1 MYIFLFIIFFIIVL
15 TFFYSV
21 IRAIGWVPTR
31 GHDIERFLKNAKI
44 KPGDK
49 MYDLGCGDGRLV
61 FAAAKAGAHATGFEV
76 SLFPYLLAKVGYLFQ
91 PNKKNINIR
100 FKDFWW
106 HDLSDADVVY
116 FFLIPRIYKKL
127 KKKLEKELKPGTR
140 VIAYVWPI
148 EGWAPDFVDKPD
160 KQNAMNVYTIK

>member
-1 MYIFLFIIFFIIVL
+1 MDIFLFIIIFIILL

-31 GHDIERFLKNAKI
+31 GHDIDRFLKNANI
-44 KPGDK
+44 QTGDK

-61 FAAAKAGAHATGFEV
+61 FAGAKAGAKATGFEV
-76 SLFPYLLAKVGYLFQ
+76 SFVPYIIAKVGYLFQ
-91 PNKKNINIR
+91 SSKKNINIK

-106 HDLSDADVVY
+106 HNLQDADLVY

-127 KKKLEKELKPGTR
+127 KKKLETELKPGTR

-148 EGWAPDFVDKPD
+148 EGWTPDKVDKPD
-160 KQNAMNVYTIK
+160 KQNAMYIYTIK

>member
-31 GHDIERFLKNAKI
+31 GHDIKRFLKNANI

-49 MYDLGCGDGRLV
+49 MYDLGCGDGRLI
-61 FAAAKAGAHATGFEV
+61 FAAGKAGAQATGFEV
-76 SLFPYLLAKVGYLFQ
+76 SLFPYLIAKIGYLFQ
-91 PNKKNINIR
+91 PNKKNIKIR

-106 HDLSDADVVY
+106 HNLSDADVIY

-127 KKKLEKELKPGTR
+127 KKKLDKELKPGTR

-148 EGWAPDFVDKPD
+148 EGWTADIVDKPD
-160 KQNAMNVYTIK
+160 KQNAMYTYTIK